1 MFIGIFVLL
10 ATKPAYI
17 SAHMC
22 VFVETALQV
31 GEGERE
37 IPDCHKASI
46 HLSTHVERERES
58 RESERASETERFLIA
73 TKPACISAQ
82 ADIVLA
88 RALASLTGIT
98 HQCTRVHAHTRMYM
112 FNKHAVFIVYYGAE
126 RN

>member
-1 MFIGIFVLL
+1 MWSHRRTKTYGHTDGEGLTLAPAARATIFVFIGIFVLL

-58 RESERASETERFLIA
+58 RESERASE
-73 TKPACISAQ
+73 
-82 ADIVLA
+82 
-88 RALASLTGIT
+88 
-98 HQCTRVHAHTRMYM
+98 RVRQ
-112 FNKHAVFIVYYGAE
+112 
-126 RN
+126 RDS

>member
-1 MFIGIFVLL
+1 LPQSQH
-10 ATKPAYI
+10 TSQHTCRK
-17 SAHMC
+17 
-22 VFVETALQV
+22 
-31 GEGERE
+31 
-37 IPDCHKASI
+37 
-46 HLSTHVERERES
+46 REREQ
-58 RESERASETERFLIA
+58 RERASERASETERFLIA